1 MAIGPDSSPQTEGAI
16 DRLRHPDREPLDS
29 ASKCDGI
36 VRFDEHVHVH
46 VHVIQLDTEVQ
57 HTETAAGCMREG
69 ATDRAEDVGTPQRR
83 QTGARPQRHVRRA
96 TAIVQRPTPVGHRA
110 TAA

>member
-1 MAIGPDSSPQTEGAI
+1 MAIGPDSSRQTQRAI

-36 VRFDEHVHVH
+36 VRFDEHVHV
-46 VHVIQLDTEVQ
+46 IQLDAEVQ
-57 HTETAAGCMREG
+57 HTETAAGRMREG

-96 TAIVQRPTPVGHRA
+96 TAIVQ
-110 TAA
+110 